1 MERSVRILP
10 AVVLVAGA
18 CGLSWL
24 ASRPGDDATG
34 VRPARVEAGEVS
46 GHGQGADAG
55 AAGEARAAGP
65 FQPPLAF
72 RVAGRGPIEFFNRAC
87 ANCHGEYGSNYLDED
102 VVALSDAELAEQ
114 VEAMLVGIAKVE
126 LPEAEARAIAAYCAT
141 IPGISAD
148 STPSGGP
155 MVAWTGWASAD
166 GTRVESGPV
175 PSAAAAWL
183 IGEATPGS
191 TVRVRVGDRAHEIEA
206 KLEGHVFRADLSGV
220 VGELTAATTIRIEA
234 RLEGKAAA
242 VLVGGTPYGIPR
254 AAAGGS

>member
-1 MERSVRILP
+1 M
-10 AVVLVAGA
+10 VLVAGA

-24 ASRPGDDATG
+24 ASRPGDDEAG
-34 VRPARVEAGEVS
+34 VRPAKVEAGEVA
-46 GHGQGADAG
+46 GGGEDAG
-55 AAGEARAAGP
+55 AAGEAPSAGP

-102 VVALSDAELAEQ
+102 VVALNDAELAEQ

-126 LPEAEARAIAAYCAT
+126 LPEAEARALAAFCAT

-148 STPSGGP
+148 ATPSGGP

-166 GTRVESGPV
+166 GTRIESGPM
-175 PSAAAAWL
+175 PNAGTAWL

-191 TVRVRVGDRAHEIEA
+191 VVRVTIGGGTEIEA
-206 KLEGHVFRADLSGV
+206 TLDGHVFRVDLSGML
-220 VGELTAATTIRIEA
+220 GELTPETPIRIEA

-254 AAAGGS
+254 AAGGRVRGGVRGGV